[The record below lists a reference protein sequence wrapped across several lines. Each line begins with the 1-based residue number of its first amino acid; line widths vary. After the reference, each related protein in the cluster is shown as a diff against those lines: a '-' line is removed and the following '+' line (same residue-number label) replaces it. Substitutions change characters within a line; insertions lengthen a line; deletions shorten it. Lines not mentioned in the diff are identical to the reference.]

1 MRKDL
6 SILARKISDQSYRS
20 EEIKITDLRSSDG
33 RQFMIKLEVN
43 DFGNRLNGG

>member
-6 SILARKISDQSYRS
+6 PIVASKISDQCERS
-20 EEIKITDLRSSDG
+20 KEIKITDLRISDG
-33 RQFMIKLEVN
+33 RQFMIKLKLN